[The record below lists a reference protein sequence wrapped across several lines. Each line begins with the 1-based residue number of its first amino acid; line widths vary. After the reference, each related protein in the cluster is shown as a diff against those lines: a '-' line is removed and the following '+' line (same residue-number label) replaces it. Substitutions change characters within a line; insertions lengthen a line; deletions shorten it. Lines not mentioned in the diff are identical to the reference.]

1 MRTFWFCEIL
11 PIVFF
16 VDKALGILGGT
27 FDPIHYGHLRP
38 AQEVLRVLDLAE
50 IRVIPAAD
58 PPHSRPRVATPEQR
72 LRMVELAVTGVPGF
86 TLDDREF
93 RRGGPSYTVLTL
105 ESLRREF
112 GERPLC
118 LLLGLDAFE
127 GIETWHQW
135 QRLPELAHFIVMT
148 RPGWEFPAGA
158 RLPPWVRDR
167 QVRDTSML
175 NQASA
180 GKIYYQAVTPQD
192 ISATQ
197 IRDALA
203 RDEPVEALLPSAV
216 LEYICANHVYVNRA
230 N

>member
-1 MRTFWFCEIL
+1 
-11 PIVFF
+11 

-50 IRVIPAAD
+50 IRVIPAAN
-58 PPHSRPRVATPEQR
+58 PPHRRPPVATPEQR
-72 LRMVELAVTGVPGF
+72 LRMVELAVAGVPGF
-86 TLDDREF
+86 TVDDREF

-127 GIETWHQW
+127 SIETWHQW

-158 RLPPWVRDR
+158 RLPPWARDR

-192 ISATQ
+192 ISATR
-197 IRDALA
+197 IREALA
-203 RDEPVEALLPSAV
+203 RGEPVEAWLPSAV
-216 LEYICANHVYVNRA
+216 LEYIRANRVYVNRG

>member
-1 MRTFWFCEIL
+1 M
-11 PIVFF
+11 
-16 VDKALGILGGT
+16 DKALGILGGT

-38 AQEVLRVLDLAE
+38 AQEALRALDLAE
-50 IRVIPAAD
+50 IRVIPAAN
-58 PPHSRPRVATPEQR
+58 PPHRRPPVATPEQR
-72 LRMVELAVTGVPGF
+72 LRMVELAVSGVPGF
-86 TLDDREF
+86 TVDDCEF
-93 RRGGPSYTVLTL
+93 RRGGPSYTVLSL

-127 GIETWHQW
+127 SIETWHQW
-135 QRLPELAHFIVMT
+135 QRLLELAHFIVMT

-192 ISATQ
+192 ISATR
-197 IRDALA
+197 IREALA
-203 RDEPVEALLPSAV
+203 RGEPVEAWLPSAV
-216 LEYICANHVYVNRA
+216 LEYIRANRVYVNRG

>member
-1 MRTFWFCEIL
+1 VQSI
-11 PIVFF
+11 
-16 VDKALGILGGT
+16 GILGGT

-38 AQEVLRVLDLAE
+38 AQEILRALDLAE
-50 IRVIPAAD
+50 IRVIPAAN
-58 PPHSRPRVATPEQR
+58 PPHRRPPVATSEQR
-72 LRMVELAVTGVPGF
+72 LRMVELAVAGAPGF
-86 TLDDREF
+86 TVDDREF

-118 LLLGLDAFE
+118 LLMGLDAFE

-148 RPGWEFPAGA
+148 RPGWEFPAGE

-167 QVRDTSML
+167 LVRETSQL
-175 NQASA
+175 AQASA
-180 GKIYYQAVTPQD
+180 GKIYFQAVTPQD
-192 ISATQ
+192 ISATR
-197 IRDALA
+197 IREALA
-203 RDEPVEALLPSAV
+203 RGEPAEAWLPSV
-216 LEYICANHVYVNRA
+216 VFEYIRANRVYVNRG